1 MPRKTELAGVLGT
14 LAFTVSVLCGGC
26 GDVLDGGNATLRD
39 YTGLDGCGWVIETDA
54 GGVLEPLN
62 LGEFIADPDPGM
74 RLAIDYQEEGG
85 YASICM
91 VGPIVTLLA
100 CDQID

>member
-1 MPRKTELAGVLGT
+1 MRRKAEFAGVLGT
-14 LAFTVSVLCGGC
+14 LAFTVLVLCGGC
-26 GDVLDGGNATLRD
+26 REVLDGGNATLRD
-39 YTGLDGCGWVIETDA
+39 YTGLDGCGWVIETDE

-62 LGEFIADPDPGM
+62 LGEFIANPYPDM

>member
-1 MPRKTELAGVLGT
+1 MAGALAALVAL
-14 LAFTVSVLCGGC
+14 LCGGC
-26 GDVLDGGNATLRD
+26 AEGLRPGNATLRD
-39 YTGLDGCGWVIETDA
+39 YTGLDGCGWVIEVDE

-62 LGEFIADPDPGM
+62 LGEFISDPDPGM
-74 RLAIDYQEEGG
+74 RLTIEYQEEGG

-100 CDQID
+100 CESMK